1 MIIKTFVEPPLDN
14 NNYVVIDEESHE
26 AILIDC
32 SHPDDGIMD
41 YVKSQEATVK
51 YILLT
56 HGHLDHIMGVDYFQ
70 KKYQVP
76 VYVAKED
83 EPLMADINFWTQM
96 LDWPEMTVPK
106 ADKTLAEG
114 EELTLGNNRIRVIK
128 TAGHTQGGVCYL
140 IGDNLFSGDTLFR
153 GTYGRTDLPGSS
165 QNQMNESLKRLFQL
179 ADETKVFPGHGAPTT
194 IADEKKL
201 YHF

>member
-1 MIIKTFVEPPLDN
+1 MIIKTFIEPPLDN
-14 NNYVVIDEESHE
+14 NNYVIIDEESHE
-26 AILIDC
+26 AVLIDC
-32 SHPDDGIMD
+32 SHPDDSVMD
-41 YVKSQEATVK
+41 YIRGQGAKLK

-56 HGHLDHIMGVDYFQ
+56 HGHLDHVMGVDYFQ
-70 KKYQVP
+70 KKYPVP

-83 EPLMADINFWTQM
+83 VPLMADINSWTKM
-96 LDWPEMTVPK
+96 LGWPETTVPK
-106 ADKTLAEG
+106 ADKVLSDD

-128 TAGHTQGGVCYL
+128 TAGHTQGCVCYL

-153 GTYGRTDLPGSS
+153 GTHGRTDLPDSS
-165 QNQMNESLKRLFQL
+165 QKQMNDSLKRLFQL
-179 ADETKVFPGHGAPTT
+179 PAETKVFPGHGAPTT